1 MNVDPWKTDAFIDPA
16 DAAAPHGDEAREPEP
31 AAWSMTPSGWSDPD
45 TSTDGPRYWDR
56 MISSERAR
64 ARRSHRPATI
74 VFVEIEGLED
84 HVVFVGAESAR
95 SVLINAGRTLT
106 QQVRASDCVAR
117 IAMARFAVFLP
128 ETNEIEAINFV
139 ERARSAIETAI
150 LAGGDDL
157 RVAMGWASPANGD
170 LDVALTVAEERLA
183 NELRGLR

>member
-1 MNVDPWKTDAFIDPA
+1 MNVDPWKTDAFIDPE
-16 DAAAPHGDEAREPEP
+16 DAAAPDDDAREPE
-31 AAWSMTPSGWSDPD
+31 AAPWSLSPSGWSDSD

-74 VFVEIEGLED
+74 VFAEIDGLED
-84 HVVFVGAESAR
+84 HAVFIGAESAR
-95 SVLINAGRTLT
+95 SVLISAGRTLT

-117 IAMARFAVFLP
+117 VAMARFAVFLP

-150 LAGGDDL
+150 LAAGDDL
-157 RVAMGWASPANGD
+157 RVAMGWASPASGD

>member
-1 MNVDPWKTDAFIDPA
+1 MNVDPWKTDAFLDTA
-16 DAAAPHGDEAREPEP
+16 GASAPEGDEPRHPDA
-31 AAWSMTPSGWSDPD
+31 AAWSMTPTGWSDPD

-64 ARRSHRPATI
+64 ARRSGRPATI
-74 VFVEIEGLED
+74 VFVEVVGLED
-84 HVVFVGAESAR
+84 HAAFIGAESAR
-95 SVLINAGRTLT
+95 SVLIGAGRTLT

-117 IAMARFAVFLP
+117 IATARFAVFLP

-150 LAGGDDL
+150 LDAGDDL

-183 NELRGLR
+183 NELRGL

>member
-1 MNVDPWKTDAFIDPA
+1 MNVDPWETDAFIDTDGAPAPA
-16 DAAAPHGDEAREPEP
+16 DDDLGDPDA
-31 AAWSMTPSGWSDPD
+31 AAWSMTPSGWSDPE

-64 ARRSHRPATI
+64 ARRSRRPATI
-74 VFVEIEGLED
+74 VFVEIGGLDERAATGGVEG
-84 HVVFVGAESAR
+84 VR
-95 SVLINAGRTLT
+95 SVLIGAGRTLT

-117 IAMARFAVFLP
+117 IATARFAVFLP

-150 LAGGDDL
+150 LDAGDDL
-157 RVAMGWASPANGD
+157 RVAIGWASPANGD

-183 NELRGLR
+183 GELRVSR